1 MLFLLHRRISALR
14 VQSEGGGYVGMAQ
27 QTLHRLR
34 ILLLIYEESGEA
46 VPQIV
51 KPETLSRLEHDA
63 SLYSLSLIHI

>member
-1 MLFLLHRRISALR
+1 
-14 VQSEGGGYVGMAQ
+14 MAQ

-63 SLYSLSLIHI
+63 SLHSQAPPTPCAG